1 MFHIQPTP
9 ISWVLWL
16 AMFAVPI
23 IIIIIGIG
31 IYFVSHK
38 AKLGNIFGVI
48 GLIGIVVVALLGASS
63 KYYNYTHSS
72 SYIKSQKSY
81 QLEYNNNQQREIII
95 KDYQGKTFYQHTGT
109 FSFDRNGDGV
119 NLVDSKT
126 GKKTAI
132 YIGDNDTV
140 IVTDK

>member
-48 GLIGIVVVALLGASS
+48 GLIGIVVVALL
-63 KYYNYTHSS
+63 
-72 SYIKSQKSY
+72 
-81 QLEYNNNQQREIII
+81 L
-95 KDYQGKTFYQHTGT
+95 
-109 FSFDRNGDGV
+109 
-119 NLVDSKT
+119 
-126 GKKTAI
+126 
-132 YIGDNDTV
+132 
-140 IVTDK
+140 